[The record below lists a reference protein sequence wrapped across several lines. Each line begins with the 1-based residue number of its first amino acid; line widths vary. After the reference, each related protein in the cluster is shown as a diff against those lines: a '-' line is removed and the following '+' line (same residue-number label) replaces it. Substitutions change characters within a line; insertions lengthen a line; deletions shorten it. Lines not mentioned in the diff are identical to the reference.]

1 MAIQALIIIL
11 VVLLGLLALGVP
23 ISYSIGISSLVAILQ
38 TVPLDVSV
46 LTAAQR
52 TFVGMSKFSL
62 TAIPFF
68 ILAGNLMNQ
77 GGIAKRLVDFVM
89 AILGKVPGALLVTN
103 VGTNALFGAISGS
116 ASAAAAAVGSMV
128 KEGQE
133 EQGYDPALCAATNG
147 ASAPSGLL
155 IPPSNALIT
164 FSLASGG
171 TSVAALFLG
180 GYVPG
185 ILWAVCCAVVA
196 IILAKKKGYKGTPGK
211 FDWGNLGRTT
221 LRALPSLS
229 LIIVVIGGIVGGIF
243 TATEGSAIAV
253 VYALILGICYR
264 NITLKSFWNIV
275 VDSTKMSGMVIF
287 LIGVS
292 NILGWVMAFTQVPQ
306 AVSAALLGLTSNKY
320 LILLI
325 MNLIL
330 LVSGTF
336 MDVTPAILIFTPLF
350 LPIVESFG
358 MHPVHFG
365 LILVYNLCIG
375 NITPPVGNTLF
386 VAIKVGRTTLAKTIP
401 YMVWYYIAILVGLM
415 MVTYIPFLSTGLPAL
430 AGLL

>member
-1 MAIQALIIIL
+1 MAIQSLMIIL
-11 VVLLGLLALGVP
+11 IVLLGLLALGVP
-23 ISYSIGISSLVAILQ
+23 IAYSIGISSLVAILQ
-38 TVPLDVSV
+38 VIPLDVAV
-46 LTAAQR
+46 VTGAQR

-68 ILAGNLMNQ
+68 IQAGNLMNQ

-89 AILGKVPGALLVTN
+89 ALLGKLPGALLVTN
-103 VGTNALFGAISGS
+103 AGANALFGAISGS

-128 KEGQE
+128 KGGEE
-133 EQGYDPALCAATNG
+133 EQGYDKALCAATNG

-164 FSLASGG
+164 YSLASGG
-171 TSVAALFLG
+171 TSVAALFMA
-180 GYVPG
+180 GYIPG
-185 ILWAVCCAVVA
+185 ILWTICC
-196 IILAKKKGYKGTPGK
+196 IIVGIFLAKKMGYKGSKGRY
-211 FDWGNLGRTT
+211 DWKNLWVCTYK
-221 LRALPSLS
+221 AIPALS
-229 LIIVVIGGIVGGIF
+229 LIVVVIGGIVGGIF
-243 TATEGSAIAV
+243 TATEGAAIAV
-253 VYALILGICYR
+253 VYALILGILYK
-264 NITLKSFWNIV
+264 NITLKSFWEIV
-275 VDSTKMSGMVIF
+275 VDSAKMSGMVVF

-292 NILGWVMAFTQVPQ
+292 NILGWVMAFTQIPQ
-306 AVSAALLGLTSNKY
+306 AVSAALLGLTNNKY

-330 LVSGTF
+330 LIAGTF

-350 LPIVESFG
+350 LPIVQTFG

-386 VAIKVGRTTLAKTIP
+386 VAIKVGDTSLQKTMP
-401 YMVWYYIAILVGLM
+401 YMLWYYLAILAGLVL
-415 MVTYIPFLSTGLPAL
+415 VTYLPVISTGLPAL
-430 AGLL
+430 MGLI